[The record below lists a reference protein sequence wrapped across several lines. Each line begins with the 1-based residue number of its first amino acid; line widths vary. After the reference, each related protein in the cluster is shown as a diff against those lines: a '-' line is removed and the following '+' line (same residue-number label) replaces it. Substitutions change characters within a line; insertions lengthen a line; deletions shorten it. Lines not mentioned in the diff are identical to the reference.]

1 MRKPTPAGP
10 EWQKPLEQGLYI
22 TATPIGNAQ
31 DISLRALDVLNKCEA
46 ILAEDTRHTA
56 KLLAIHGISRPLVS
70 YNDHNAPR
78 VRPKVLRRLENGA
91 RLVLVSDAGTPLISD
106 PGYKLV
112 REAIAV
118 GVRVHAVPGA
128 SAVLA
133 GLVLSGLPTNRF
145 LFVGF
150 LPPSR
155 VARRAA
161 LDEIRALRMTLI
173 FFEAPQRLTET
184 LEDMISLLGER
195 EAAVARE
202 LTKLHEDIRRGN
214 LQDLATFYNSNVPR
228 GEVTV
233 IVGPPKPGE
242 PDLSQAD
249 ALLDKAL
256 AFMPLRAAVEL
267 VSEGLNLPRKVIY
280 ARALLRKGVN
290 RNGA

>member
-1 MRKPTPAGP
+1 MRKPTPTGP
-10 EWQKPLEQGLYI
+10 EWQRPLEEGLYI

-31 DISLRALDVLNKCEA
+31 DISLRALVVLRSCEA
-46 ILAEDTRHTA
+46 ILTEDTRNTA
-56 KLLAIHGISRPLVS
+56 KLLAIHGISRPLFA

-78 VRPKVLRRLENGA
+78 VRPQLLKRLENGD
-91 RLVLVSDAGTPLISD
+91 RLALVSDAGTPLISD

-112 REAIAV
+112 REAIAA
-118 GVRVHAVPGA
+118 GAKVHAVPGA

-155 VARRAA
+155 DARRSA
-161 LDEIRALRMTLI
+161 LDEIRTLRLTLI
-173 FFEAPQRLTET
+173 FFEAPQRLKET
-184 LEDMISLLGER
+184 LEDMTTLLGER

-202 LTKLHEDIRRGN
+202 LTKLHENVRRGN
-214 LQDLATFYNSNVPR
+214 LQDLAMFYQSNPPR

-233 IVGPPKPGE
+233 IVGPPQPEG
-242 PDLSQAD
+242 PDFRQAD

-267 VSEGLNLPRKVIY
+267 VSEGLNLPRRAVY
-280 ARALLRKGVN
+280 ARALLRKGVHS
-290 RNGA
+290 NGG